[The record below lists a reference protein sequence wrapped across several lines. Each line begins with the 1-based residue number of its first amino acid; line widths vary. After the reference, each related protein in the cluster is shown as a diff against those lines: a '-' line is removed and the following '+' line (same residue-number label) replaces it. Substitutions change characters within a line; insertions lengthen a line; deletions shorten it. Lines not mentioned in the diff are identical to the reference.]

1 MSGVILQK
9 TAAVR
14 NGNVAAVT
22 PVNEAAVG
30 SGDAAAVTLVNTA
43 AVGVRNGFVSE
54 NTVPSGPILHN
65 PSGGIQIRDCRQK
78 VTVLALDRAWTGV
91 TTETAIPL
99 WGFRHGKRAFKLYL

>member
-43 AVGVRNGFVSE
+43 AVGVRNGFISE

-78 VTVLALDRAWTGV
+78 VTVRALDRA
-91 TTETAIPL
+91 
-99 WGFRHGKRAFKLYL
+99 

>member
-65 PSGGIQIRDCRQK
+65 PSGDTNPGLQTESYCPRPRQGVDRSNDRNRYPPVGLPTWKTGI
-78 VTVLALDRAWTGV
+78 
-91 TTETAIPL
+91 
-99 WGFRHGKRAFKLYL
+99 

>member
-43 AVGVRNGFVSE
+43 AVGVRNGFDSE

-78 VTVLALDRAWTGV
+78 VTVRALDRAWTGV
-91 TTETAIPL
+91 TTETAIPQ
-99 WGFRHGKRAFKLYL
+99 WGFRHGKRAFKIYL